1 MDRKADKAQEHGE
14 QLRRDR
20 EVILEMIA
28 GYQRHIDG
36 CTAEMSKYK
45 LCIIWNDESFVL
57 VDDCERRIDEYRAR
71 IRAQQDLVTSRRA
84 EAVSLRQEAAQCRA
98 QADSWAIL

>member
-28 GYQRHIDG
+28 GYHRYIDQ
-36 CTAEMSKYK
+36 CTGEMSEKM
-45 LCIIWNDESFVL
+45 
-57 VDDCERRIDEYRAR
+57 CEY
-71 IRAQQDLVTSRRA
+71 
-84 EAVSLRQEAAQCRA
+84 
-98 QADSWAIL
+98 